1 MDPEPTAGTVAE
13 LMTRGP
19 IVVGQDTPL
28 PEVAEILEAADISGM
43 PVVGADGELV
53 GVISRTDLA
62 RVRATDDLW
71 ARWPGLAARHLMSHP
86 ALTISADTP
95 IATAVRRM
103 EADHVHRL
111 VVVGDD
117 GRTPIG
123 LISTTDIVR
132 AMTGRVGA
140 TRHGTS

>member
-1 MDPEPTAGTVAE
+1 MDPDPTAGTVAE

-19 IVVGQDTPL
+19 IVVDQDTPL
-28 PEVAEILEAADISGM
+28 PEVAEMLEAADISGM
-43 PVVGADGELV
+43 PVVGPEGELV

-123 LISTTDIVR
+123 LISTTDIVH
-132 AMTGRVGA
+132 AMTGRVGSA
-140 TRHGTS
+140 RQGTS